1 MAKNKVEEVEEVE
14 EVEITLEERAKQL
27 EEENAKLKQD
37 LADAAA
43 KADEAYNDYLRARA
57 DCDNV
62 RKHKGEEVRRAYED
76 GKTQTVEKILGIGDS
91 LDWALKM
98 PLDEKTREG
107 IEMLLKKYHET
118 LVNLGVT
125 EFTPE
130 VGTPFDP
137 NTANAVMQM
146 DGDEGEESGNIKQV
160 FGRGYKLG
168 EKVIRYAQVTVVK

>member
-1 MAKNKVEEVEEVE
+1 MHSYAVDRRHHGTANRVS
-14 EVEITLEERAKQL
+14 
-27 EEENAKLKQD
+27 AKLFSLAAQHRVGTFGNLCRGKKQSFPFGNR
-37 LADAAA
+37 LS
-43 KADEAYNDYLRARA
+43 Y
-57 DCDNV
+57 
-62 RKHKGEEVRRAYED
+62 RRSD
-76 GKTQTVEKILGIGDS
+76 RPRGICRGRRCGH
-91 LDWALKM
+91 
-98 PLDEKTREG
+98 DEKTREG
-107 IEMLLKKYHET
+107 LEMLLKKYHET

>member
-1 MAKNKVEEVEEVE
+1 MAKKKVEKVE

-37 LADAAA
+37 LADATA
-43 KADEAYNDYLRARA
+43 KADEAHNDYLRARA